1 MQNEKFENGLEI
13 IRRAELEVEADDD
26 DFEIFL

>member
-1 MQNEKFENGLEI
+1 MQNVVENGLEI
-13 IRRAELEVEADDD
+13 IRRAENYAELEADD